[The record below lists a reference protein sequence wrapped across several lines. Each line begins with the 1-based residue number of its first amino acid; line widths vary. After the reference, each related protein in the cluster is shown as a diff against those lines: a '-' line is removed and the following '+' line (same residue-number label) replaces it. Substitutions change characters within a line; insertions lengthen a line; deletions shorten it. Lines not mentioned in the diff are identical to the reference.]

1 MDRLIYTA
9 VSGMSASMIRQRMI
23 ASNMANAQTIGFR
36 AEIMES
42 TPVTIDGDSLDVRAL
57 NRSEVKGALMRAGTM
72 TQTGRPL
79 DIALQGD
86 TLLAVQAPD
95 GGEGYT
101 RRGDLS
107 ISATG
112 LLQNGDG
119 LAVIG
124 DNGPVTVPLGSNVS
138 ISPDGAVLAANPA
151 APDEPAV
158 QVAKLKLVNWRG
170 SKIEKDLGNLFRVP
184 NGGALPV
191 DENAKL
197 ATGTLEQ
204 SNVSPTEV
212 LVEMV
217 EQQRLFDIRTKL
229 ISTARDL
236 DEGGASL
243 MRINS

>member
-9 VSGMSASMIRQRMI
+9 VSGMSASLIRQRMI

-42 TPVTIDGDSLDVRAL
+42 TPVTLEGDQLEVRAM
-57 NRSEVKGALMRAGTM
+57 NRSEVKGALMREGTM
-72 TQTGRPL
+72 MQTGRSL

-86 TLLAVQAPD
+86 VMLAVQTPD
-95 GGEGYT
+95 GSEGYT

-119 LAVIG
+119 LPVIG
-124 DNGPVTVPLGSNVS
+124 DNGPVTVPIGSDVS
-138 ISPDGAVLAANPA
+138 ISPDGSVLAANPA
-151 APDEPAV
+151 APGDPPV
-158 QVAKLKLVNWRG
+158 QVARIKLANYQG
-170 SKIEKDLGNLFRVP
+170 SKIEKVLATTFRVP
-184 NGGALPV
+184 GGGVLPA
-191 DENAKL
+191 DENAKVMI
-197 ATGTLEQ
+197 GVLEQ

-217 EQQRLFDIRTKL
+217 EQQRLYDIRTKL

-243 MRINS
+243 MRIS